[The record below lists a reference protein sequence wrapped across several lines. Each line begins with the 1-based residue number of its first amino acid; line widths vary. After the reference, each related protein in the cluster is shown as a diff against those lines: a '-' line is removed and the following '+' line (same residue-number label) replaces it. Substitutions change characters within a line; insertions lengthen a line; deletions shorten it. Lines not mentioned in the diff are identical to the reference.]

1 MDSIS
6 NKPANVGNV
15 ISAETHYKGM
25 IAEQNAQ
32 IYKMYGRISDL
43 LEEKVKLQSE
53 VERLTQLLE
62 SK

>member
-6 NKPANVGNV
+6 NKPTNVGT

-43 LEEKVKLQSE
+43 LEEKTKLESE

-62 SK
+62 LE

>member
-6 NKPANVGNV
+6 NQSASVGKK
-15 ISAETHYKGM
+15 ISADEHYKGM

-43 LEEKVKLQSE
+43 LEEKVMLQSE
-53 VERLTQLLE
+53 VERLTQLL
-62 SK
+62 KLK